1 MVILAIDSG
10 FERTGYAVLNYQK
23 SVIGYVTSGLIK
35 TSAKLSI
42 SKRLEEI
49 YIKLEQII
57 NKEKPTAIAM
67 EQIFLFK
74 NQKTVIPVAQAQG
87 ITLLLAA
94 QHNLDLELLTPLQ
107 IKQIVTGYGHSDKI
121 GVKKMVALTI
131 QTKPGVDLDKMIDDE
146 IDAIACGLAYCYLNK
161 KLL

>member
-10 FERTGYAVLNYQK
+10 FERTGWAVLSHQK
-23 SVIGYVTSGLIK
+23 SVVNYVTSGLIK
-35 TSAKLSI
+35 TSSKLSLA
-42 SKRLEEI
+42 KRLEEI
-49 YIKLEQII
+49 FIKLEQII
-57 NKEKPTAIAM
+57 KKEKPTAIAM

-87 ITLLLAA
+87 IALLLAA
-94 QHNLDLELLTPLQ
+94 QHNLELEFLTPLQ

-121 GVKKMVALTI
+121 AVKKMVSLTLP
-131 QTKPGVDLDKMIDDE
+131 KLNLSKMIDDE

-161 KLL
+161 QLI

>member
-10 FERTGYAVLNYQK
+10 FERTGWAILQKTVSGIKYQ
-23 SVIGYVTSGLIK
+23 VSGIIK
-35 TSAKLSI
+35 TSSKHSMAK
-42 SKRLEEI
+42 RVEEI
-49 YIKLEQII
+49 FIKLEQII
-57 NKEKPTAIAM
+57 KKEKPTAIAM

-87 ITLLLAA
+87 ISLLLAA

-121 GVKKMVALTI
+121 AVKKMVSLTLP
-131 QTKPGVDLDKMIDDE
+131 KLDLNGMIDDE

-161 KLL
+161 KLI

>member
-10 FERTGYAVLNYQK
+10 FERTGYAILEYRISNIEYR
-23 SVIGYVTSGLIK
+23 TSGLIK
-35 TSAKLSI
+35 TSAKHSMP
-42 SKRLEEI
+42 KRLEEI
-49 YIKLEQII
+49 FIKLGEII
-57 NKEKPTAIAM
+57 KKEKPTAIAM

-87 ITLLLAA
+87 ITLLLAS

-121 GVKKMVALTI
+121 AVKKMVALTLP
-131 QTKPGVDLDKMIDDE
+131 KLDMKEMIDDE